1 MKEEEEE
8 PKNKRKKGKVRKY
21 RTTTN
26 NTQTTPKQHP
36 NNTQNNTQRKGWNP
50 PLGNRKDVDVKPG
63 SAWPVCRGS
72 FSKLREFDLGWYSRS
87 NSGVISISVTS
98 GFHTFSAGLHSMSL
112 QGLGANVRMCW
123 PKMDRTSSSTISKQ
137 CIKDKEYP
145 KCAGTQ

>member
-1 MKEEEEE
+1 MEEMKEEEEEVEEEEE
-8 PKNKRKKGKVRKY
+8 PKNERKKGNVRKY

-26 NTQTTPKQHP
+26 NTQTTPKG
-36 NNTQNNTQRKGWNP
+36 KGWNP
-50 PLGNRKDVDVKPG
+50 PLGNRKAVDVKPG

>member
-1 MKEEEEE
+1 MKEMEEMKEEEEE

-36 NNTQNNTQRKGWNP
+36 NNTQLKGWNP

-72 FSKLREFDLGWYSRS
+72 FSKSREFDLGWYSRS
-87 NSGVISISVTS
+87 N
-98 GFHTFSAGLHSMSL
+98 
-112 QGLGANVRMCW
+112 
-123 PKMDRTSSSTISKQ
+123 
-137 CIKDKEYP
+137 
-145 KCAGTQ
+145 